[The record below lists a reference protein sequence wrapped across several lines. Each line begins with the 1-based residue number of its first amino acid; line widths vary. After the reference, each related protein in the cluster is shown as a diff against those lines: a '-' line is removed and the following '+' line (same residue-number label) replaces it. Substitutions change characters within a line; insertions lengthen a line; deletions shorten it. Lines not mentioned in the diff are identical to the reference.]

1 MSPASAIKPSLAGM
15 SPRKLM
21 LLLLCAL
28 CGGCST
34 TQLAYRNADWLLER
48 YAKQTLDVNE
58 EQRLRWQPQLE
69 STLQQHREDL
79 LPRVIGYL
87 DRLDAALQ
95 DTQENPDIGCLVD
108 GAISLYRQHAEL
120 AVELS
125 VPLLL
130 QLDAGQ
136 IEHLEAHLAEKHE
149 ELLERYRDPD
159 PARRQAARIERIT
172 ERVERWTG
180 GLSATQQ
187 QQLAQDIGRIPD
199 LTGQWLANRTAQ
211 TDTLLRILQDNP
223 DETRLQAHL
232 YRWWVQRD
240 DQSATATRDWD
251 TARQGFTAMLQQL
264 GRSLTD
270 EQRDTFRRQIADL
283 RGDLAAFQA
292 ETQQQA
298 TFTCQ
303 PARV

>member
-1 MSPASAIKPSLAGM
+1 MSPGSAIKHWLAGM
-15 SPRKLM
+15 SPRRVM

-28 CGGCST
+28 CAGCST

-48 YAKQTLDVNE
+48 YARQTLDISE
-58 EQRLRWQPQLE
+58 EQRQHWQPQLE

-79 LPRVIGYL
+79 LPLVIGYL

-95 DTQENPDIGCLVD
+95 ETQEDPDIDCLVD

-136 IEHLEAHLAEKHE
+136 IEHLDEHLAEKNA
-149 ELLERYRDPD
+149 ELHERYRDPD
-159 PARRQAARIERIT
+159 PARRQAERIERIT

-180 GLSATQQ
+180 RLSDTQQ
-187 QQLAQDIGRIPD
+187 RQLAEDIGRIPD
-199 LTGQWLANRTAQ
+199 LTGQWLTNRTAQ
-211 TDTLLRILQDNP
+211 TDSLLRMLQDNP

-240 DQSATATRDWD
+240 DQPPTATRDWD
-251 TARQGFTAMLQQL
+251 TARQGFNTMLQHL

-270 EQRDTFRRQIADL
+270 DQRETFRRRIADL
-283 RGDLAAFQA
+283 RGDLATFQG
-292 ETQQQA
+292 ESQQA
-298 TFTCQ
+298 TFACQ
-303 PARV
+303 PARA

>member
-1 MSPASAIKPSLAGM
+1 V
-15 SPRKLM
+15 
-21 LLLLCAL
+21 LCAL
-28 CGGCST
+28 CAGCST

-48 YAKQTLDVNE
+48 YARQTLDMNE
-58 EQRLRWQPQLE
+58 EQRLRWQPLLE

-95 DTQENPDIGCLVD
+95 ETQQNPDIDCLVN
-108 GAISLYRQHAEL
+108 GAISLYREHAEL

-125 VPLLL
+125 TPLLL

-136 IEHLEAHLAEKHE
+136 IGHLEEHLAEKNAD
-149 ELLERYRDPD
+149 LLERYRDPD
-159 PARRQAARIERIT
+159 PARRQAERIERIT
-172 ERVERWTG
+172 DRVERWTG
-180 GLSATQQ
+180 SLNTTQQ

-199 LTGQWLANRTAQ
+199 LTGQWLAYRTAQ
-211 TDTLLRILQDNP
+211 TDSLLRMLQDNP

-240 DQSATATRDWD
+240 DQPATATRDWD
-251 TARQGFTAMLQQL
+251 TARQGFTTMLQQL

-270 EQRDTFRRQIADL
+270 EQRDTIRRRIADL
-283 RGDLAAFQA
+283 RGDLAAFQG
-292 ETQQQA
+292 ETQQA
-298 TFTCQ
+298 TFACQ

>member
-1 MSPASAIKPSLAGM
+1 MSPDSAIKHWLAGM
-15 SPRKLM
+15 SPRGVI

-28 CGGCST
+28 CAGCST

-48 YAKQTLDVNE
+48 YARQTLDMNE
-58 EQRLRWQPQLE
+58 EQRQQWQPQLE

-79 LPRVIGYL
+79 LPLVIGYL
-87 DRLDAALQ
+87 DRLDTALQ
-95 DTQENPDIGCLVD
+95 ETQEDPDIDCLVD

-136 IEHLEAHLAEKHE
+136 IEHLDEHLAEKND
-149 ELLERYRDPD
+149 ELHERYLDPD
-159 PARRQAARIERIT
+159 PARRQAERIERIT

-180 GLSATQQ
+180 RLSDTQQ
-187 QQLAQDIGRIPD
+187 RQLAEDIGRMPD
-199 LTGQWLANRTAQ
+199 LTGQWLTNRTAQ
-211 TDTLLRILQDNP
+211 TDSLLRMLQDNP

-240 DQSATATRDWD
+240 DQPATGEWD

-270 EQRDTFRRQIADL
+270 DQRDTFRRRIADL
-283 RGDLAAFQA
+283 RGDLAAFQG
-292 ETQQQA
+292 ESQQA
-298 TFTCQ
+298 TFACQ
-303 PARV
+303 PARA

>member
-1 MSPASAIKPSLAGM
+1 V
-15 SPRKLM
+15 
-21 LLLLCAL
+21 LCAL
-28 CGGCST
+28 CAGCST

-48 YAKQTLDVNE
+48 YARQTLDMNE
-58 EQRLRWQPQLE
+58 EQRLRWQPLLE

-95 DTQENPDIGCLVD
+95 ETQQNPDIDCLVN
-108 GAISLYRQHAEL
+108 GAISLYREHAEL

-125 VPLLL
+125 APLLL

-136 IEHLEAHLAEKHE
+136 IGHLEEHLAEKNAD
-149 ELLERYRDPD
+149 LLERYRDPD
-159 PARRQAARIERIT
+159 PARRQAERIERIT
-172 ERVERWTG
+172 DRVERWTG
-180 GLSATQQ
+180 SLNTTQQ

-199 LTGQWLANRTAQ
+199 LTGQWLAYRTAQ
-211 TDTLLRILQDNP
+211 TDSLLRMLQDNP

-240 DQSATATRDWD
+240 DQPATATRDWD
-251 TARQGFTAMLQQL
+251 TARQGFTTMLQQL

-270 EQRDTFRRQIADL
+270 EQRDTIRRRIADL
-283 RGDLAAFQA
+283 RGDLAAFQG
-292 ETQQQA
+292 ETQQA
-298 TFTCQ
+298 TFACQ